1 MTNYALRIESFPMNP
16 PKPTGVG
23 AFADGKMVAY
33 FSIDEMRDAVRRYDE
48 MEAQRNPPRTIDN
61 VTEVYIF
68 ASNGF
73 VNTAK
78 RGEAN
83 TSTSR
88 MTGEVTLG
96 IGQRMVIER
105 GDGVM
110 KLEVLP

>member
-1 MTNYALRIESFPMNP
+1 MNIDDDEIQTALRELSHAMGNPALDWSEVSAIEIALIKEATRRLAEAP
-16 PKPTGVG
+16 PPARV
-23 AFADGKMVAY
+23 
-33 FSIDEMRDAVRRYDE
+33 
-48 MEAQRNPPRTIDN
+48 IDN

-110 KLEVLP
+110 KLVLP